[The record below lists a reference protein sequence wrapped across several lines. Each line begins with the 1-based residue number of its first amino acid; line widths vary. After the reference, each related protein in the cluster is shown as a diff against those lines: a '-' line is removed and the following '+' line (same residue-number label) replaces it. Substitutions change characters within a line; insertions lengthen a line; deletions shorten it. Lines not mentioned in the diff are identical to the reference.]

1 MTDRRR
7 NFLVGLFVFGG
18 MLCLG
23 VLIVL
28 FGQSR
33 GLFQQRYIIR
43 ARFDQITGVREGT
56 DVNLA
61 GIWVGN
67 VSEVELAN
75 LERPNEGIFT
85 YLEIDRH
92 YAIPRDSVAEVVSP
106 IMGQVHINIVP
117 PGEPSEALPKDG
129 SAIIPGKVT
138 SPLDTVIDPKMQKTI
153 EQTTTQ
159 IGALAEALT
168 PAARAL
174 EQLLVTRPI
183 EEVDASIDT
192 PEKKVANIS
201 TAIERLDRVL
211 KHIDTVI
218 GDPEVHSDLK
228 VALANFRKA
237 SEQVNKAVEALQAFG
252 EEATR
257 TADRAS
263 NVLEKV
269 DTTVVLSRD
278 YIDQLGQKLLVNA
291 DRLGRALDYFAAAGR
306 DVAEGEGT
314 VGLLLRDPKFY
325 DELMLTV
332 RRLGEAAAELEV
344 LVKQWQDRGLFGGK

>member
-1 MTDRRR
+1 MTDRKR

-67 VSEVELAN
+67 VAEVKLAN
-75 LERPNEGIFT
+75 LKCPGEGAFA

-92 YAIPRDSVAEVVSP
+92 YVIPDESVAEVVTP
-106 IMGQVHINIVP
+106 IMGRVHINIIP
-117 PGEPSEALPKDG
+117 PGELTEALPKDG

-153 EQTTTQ
+153 EKTTGQ
-159 IGALAEALT
+159 IGALAKALT

-174 EQLLVTRPI
+174 EELLVKRPI
-183 EEVDASIDT
+183 EEVDASIDA
-192 PEKKVANIS
+192 PEKKVANLS

-228 VALANFRKA
+228 EALANFRKA
-237 SEQVNKAVEALQAFG
+237 SEQVNRAVEALQTFG

-257 TADRAS
+257 TAGRAT

-278 YIDQLGQKLLVNA
+278 YIDRLGQKLLVNA

-344 LVKQWQDRGLFGGK
+344 LVKQWQDRGLFSGK